1 MDVSEVG
8 AIAFGIVIGW
18 ICYRTLR
25 RKEGAAA
32 LSDIS
37 TVIGA
42 VGGGAVVT
50 LFKSGSLFGWYSI
63 GLLAGFFLYLII
75 SMAVYGKDSAK
86 TWMGD

>member
-1 MDVSEVG
+1 MDVSEIG
-8 AIAFGIVIGW
+8 ALAFGIVIGW

-37 TVIGA
+37 SVIGA

-50 LFKSGSLFGWYSI
+50 LFKSGALFGWYSI
-63 GLLAGFFLYLII
+63 GLFAGFVLYLII
-75 SMAVYGKDSAK
+75 SMAVYGKASAG